1 MSAECSLLNLSAI
14 FFPYPSFSKE
24 SICCVPCR
32 LLMRSYNSRWV
43 SDDWSHVSKC
53 CFFSLRQFFL
63 QNTCCDDWRY
73 IFKFYHILV
82 LIKSFYYI
90 DSFRTKKVWHVPI
103 FLTFQPHKRD
113 KDVQRCSQYVK
124 DLMSSG
130 VCFLLTMQKQC
141 EREQCKLA
149 YSCRVLPVFAF
160 LIAKL
165 RHSRVA
171 LSVSVRFRRIWLN

>member
-1 MSAECSLLNLSAI
+1 MCLVVEFSLGCIFGAEQKRQARTTLAANVYHAMLRGSAEHLPL
-14 FFPYPSFSKE
+14 PPK
-24 SICCVPCR
+24 
-32 LLMRSYNSRWV
+32 
-43 SDDWSHVSKC
+43 
-53 CFFSLRQFFL
+53 
-63 QNTCCDDWRY
+63 
-73 IFKFYHILV
+73 
-82 LIKSFYYI
+82 
-90 DSFRTKKVWHVPI
+90 
-103 FLTFQPHKRD
+103 

-171 LSVSVRFRRIWLN
+171 LSVSVRFRRI